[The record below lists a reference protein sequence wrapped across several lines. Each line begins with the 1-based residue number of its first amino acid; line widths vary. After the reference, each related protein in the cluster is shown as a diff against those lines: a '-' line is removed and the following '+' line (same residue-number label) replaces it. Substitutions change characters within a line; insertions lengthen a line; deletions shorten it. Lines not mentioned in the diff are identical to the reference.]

1 MTRRIKMRV
10 WRYYSDSDQ
19 TIIKRIFCCR
29 WGMDRKGD
37 NCGDDDSD
45 DDDVLD
51 DDDDPLH

>member
-1 MTRRIKMRV
+1 MRV